1 MIPLIPREMEIDCET
16 VPELKNI
23 ATLLNEMFVFNN
35 MFNTSTLI
43 QFCENSVNLVDIIG
57 LNNETHHCQSTVA
70 YH

>member
-43 QFCENSVNLVDIIG
+43 YIYSFVRIVL
-57 LNNETHHCQSTVA
+57 T
-70 YH
+70 